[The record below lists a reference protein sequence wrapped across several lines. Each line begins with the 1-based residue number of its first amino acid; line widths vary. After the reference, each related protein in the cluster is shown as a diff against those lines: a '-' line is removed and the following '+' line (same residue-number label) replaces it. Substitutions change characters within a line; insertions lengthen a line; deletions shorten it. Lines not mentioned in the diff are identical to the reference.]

1 MEYIAHINGDK
12 IQSCTEHC
20 LNTAK
25 YAKADLESVGLGN
38 TAYLAGLIH
47 DMGKFTKEFNEYIQK
62 SARGENVRKGSVIH
76 SFAGV
81 RMMMTEFHPMY
92 SGQSK
97 SEWEGITAEM
107 ISTAVGCHHGLFDEY
122 DENHRS
128 GLKYRIEKQ
137 PEYDER
143 AKSAFYELCCKQEDI
158 AELFLDACEEICT
171 ICTPLT
177 KIASTEK
184 ELMFYLGLIQ
194 RLLNSAVM
202 DGDRKDTA

>member
-25 YAKADLESVGLGN
+25 YAKTDLMSVGLGN

-97 SEWEGITAEM
+97 SENR
-107 ISTAVGCHHGLFDEY
+107 DRY
-122 DENHRS
+122 S
-128 GLKYRIEKQ
+128 GL
-137 PEYDER
+137 
-143 AKSAFYELCCKQEDI
+143 
-158 AELFLDACEEICT
+158 
-171 ICTPLT
+171 
-177 KIASTEK
+177 
-184 ELMFYLGLIQ
+184 
-194 RLLNSAVM
+194 
-202 DGDRKDTA
+202 

>member
-12 IQSCTEHC
+12 KQSCTEHC

-25 YAKADLESVGLGN
+25 YAKADLMSVGLGN

-62 SARGENVRKGSVIH
+62 SASGENVRKGSVIH

-81 RMMMTEFHPMY
+81 RMMMTEFHPMC

-97 SEWEGITAEM
+97 SEWGGITAEM
-107 ISTAVGCHHGLFDEY
+107 IATAVGCHHGLFDEY

-128 GLKYRIEKQ
+128 
-137 PEYDER
+137 
-143 AKSAFYELCCKQEDI
+143 
-158 AELFLDACEEICT
+158 
-171 ICTPLT
+171 
-177 KIASTEK
+177 
-184 ELMFYLGLIQ
+184 
-194 RLLNSAVM
+194 
-202 DGDRKDTA
+202 